1 MRGNASNTAGKE
13 DDNDTSYHQRR
24 TTHGTSWGKLPR
36 KAPPLLCIIQ
46 RRQRRLGPTFV
57 LRHRL
62 GSSLNI
68 GSTAT
73 LSLGNHRILD
83 AAVADAYGWPA
94 DLSDEDILT
103 RLLALNQEQA
113 AVQRGL

>member
-1 MRGNASNTAGKE
+1 
-13 DDNDTSYHQRR
+13 
-24 TTHGTSWGKLPR
+24 
-36 KAPPLLCIIQ
+36 
-46 RRQRRLGPTFV
+46 
-57 LRHRL
+57 
-62 GSSLNI
+62 
-68 GSTAT
+68 
-73 LSLGNHRILD
+73 LGNHRILD